1 MRYIDLKLL
10 IVCLLVFWK
19 VNQRSASLMKLGG
32 HIMKLGL
39 NCTRR
44 DHKIIPKCLVFKSKG
59 KLNCK
64 YQVTATIT
72 PTKLPFKFDLK
83 F

>member
-1 MRYIDLKLL
+1 
-10 IVCLLVFWK
+10 
-19 VNQRSASLMKLGG
+19 
-32 HIMKLGL
+32 MKLGL
-39 NCTRR
+39 NCTKR
-44 DHKIIPKCLVFKSKG
+44 DDNKIIQKCLVFKAKG

-72 PTKLPFKFDLK
+72 PTKLPFKFDWK

>member
-1 MRYIDLKLL
+1 M
-10 IVCLLVFWK
+10 
-19 VNQRSASLMKLGG
+19 NQRSASLMKLGG
-32 HIMKLGL
+32 HVMKLGL

-44 DHKIIPKCLVFKSKG
+44 GSNEIIPECLVFKSKG

-64 YQVTATIT
+64 YQVTEIIT
-72 PTKLPFKFDLK
+72 PTELPFKFDLK

>member
-1 MRYIDLKLL
+1 M
-10 IVCLLVFWK
+10 
-19 VNQRSASLMKLGG
+19 NQRSASLTKLSG

-39 NCTRR
+39 NCTKRGSNE
-44 DHKIIPKCLVFKSKG
+44 IIPECLIFKSKG

-64 YQVTATIT
+64 YQLTETIK
-72 PTKLPFKFDLK
+72 PTKLPFKFDWK

>member
-1 MRYIDLKLL
+1 M
-10 IVCLLVFWK
+10 
-19 VNQRSASLMKLGG
+19 NQRSAGLTKFGG

-44 DHKIIPKCLVFKSKG
+44 DNEIIPKCLVFKSKG

-64 YQVTATIT
+64 YQVTATIK
-72 PTKLPFKFDLK
+72 PTKLPFKLDLK

>member
-1 MRYIDLKLL
+1 M
-10 IVCLLVFWK
+10 
-19 VNQRSASLMKLGG
+19 NQRSASLTKLGG

-39 NCTRR
+39 NCTKR
-44 DHKIIPKCLVFKSKG
+44 DNNETIPKCLVFKSKG

-64 YQVTATIT
+64 YQVTITIK